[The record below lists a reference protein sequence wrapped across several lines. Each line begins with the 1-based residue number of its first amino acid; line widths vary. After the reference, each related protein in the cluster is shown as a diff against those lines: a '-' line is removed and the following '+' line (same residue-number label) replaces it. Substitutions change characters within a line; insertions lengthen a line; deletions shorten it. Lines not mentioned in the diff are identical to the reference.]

1 MRREREDDDGV
12 FDITKLVV
20 WFAIGFFSIIILSMA
35 GCPYYN
41 VWEQEMR
48 GKAELSRAEQ
58 NRKIR
63 IQEASAKL
71 ESAKLT
77 AQAEVEEAR
86 GAAEANKI
94 MADSLG
100 GADEYLRWKYINML
114 SERKD
119 GDRTVVYVPTEAQIP
134 VMEANRLQQQPQKK

>member
-1 MRREREDDDGV
+1 MDDEGKV
-12 FDITKLVV
+12 IVRIVKWVIFGGLGLLMV
-20 WFAIGFFSIIILSMA
+20 SMA
-35 GCPYYN
+35 GCPFYN

-48 GKAELSRAEQ
+48 GRAELSRAEQ

-71 ESAKLT
+71 EAAKLT
-77 AQAEVEEAR
+77 AQAEVEEAK

-100 GADEYLRWKYINML
+100 GAEEYLRWKYINML
-114 SERKD
+114 SEKSD
-119 GDRTVVYVPTEAQIP
+119 GERTIIYVPTEAQIP
-134 VMEANRLQQQPQKK
+134 ITEANRMKQ